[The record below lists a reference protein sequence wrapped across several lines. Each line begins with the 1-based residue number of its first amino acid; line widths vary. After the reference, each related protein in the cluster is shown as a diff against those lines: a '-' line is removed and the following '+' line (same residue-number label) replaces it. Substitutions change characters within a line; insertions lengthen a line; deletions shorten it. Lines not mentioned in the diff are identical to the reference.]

1 MFLLKTIQASNDQ
14 KAYALVDN
22 DIYETIQKMGLKFR
36 VQPNRYFRSAT
47 EIQFPGMIKKKCLL
61 LHRLVFIL
69 KTGEEPSLTV
79 DHIDRNPA
87 NNQILNLRL
96 ATRQQQQHNKG
107 KSKNNTSGYI
117 GVCRQCKTYNTSKEY
132 VYWQSSIHKQDGHR
146 ETKTFPYTD
155 EGKIAAAHWYD
166 AKAIEYYGN
175 FAVLNF
181 PDE

>member
-1 MFLLKTIQASNDQ
+1 MKTIQASNDQ

-36 VQPNRYFRSAT
+36 VQPDGYFRSAT
-47 EIQFPGMIKKKCLL
+47 EIQLPGMIKKKCLL

-69 KTGEEPSLTV
+69 KTGEEPKLSI
-79 DHIDRNPA
+79 DHIDINKS
-87 NNQILNLRL
+87 NNQFENLRL
-96 ATRQQQQHNKG
+96 ATAKQQNHHRNKQ
-107 KSKNNTSGYI
+107 KSNTSGFI

-132 VYWQSSIHKQDGHR
+132 VYWQSSIRKQDGHR
-146 ETKTFPYTD
+146 ETKTFPYSD